1 MATVEMKGIGKKMP
15 VTIVAFFIGAL
26 SVIGIPPCGGFI
38 SKWYLALGCI
48 EVEQIPLL
56 FVLLT
61 SSFLNAV
68 YFLPVVYQGFFG
80 NPKPGDPFHR
90 VAGIQEGPKLAV
102 AALSLTAVASIV
114 LFFYPQPFFK
124 LSTMVA
130 ESMTGG

>member
-1 MATVEMKGIGKKMP
+1 MN
-15 VTIVAFFIGAL
+15 
-26 SVIGIPPCGGFI
+26 I

-68 YFLPVVYQGFFG
+68 YFLPIVYQGFFG
-80 NPKPGDPFHR
+80 KPDADDPFNS
-90 VAGIQEGPKLAV
+90 AGGIQEGPKLAV

-124 LSTMVA
+124 LSYMVA
-130 ESMTGG
+130 KSVTGG